1 MYTKNTIDLSE
12 SLSESLNESLSESLS
27 WSLLKKSV
35 SGEDLTKLETST
47 TSVVSSGSLSAGS
60 DDVTFLSNIQTS
72 RSNTKHFNTSL
83 VTPND
88 LSKSDK

>member
-12 SLSESLNESLSESLS
+12 ALSEDLSEDLS

-35 SGEDLTKLETST
+35 SGEDLTKLESST
-47 TSVVSSGSLSAGS
+47 TSGVTSGVTSGSLSV
-60 DDVTFLSNIQTS
+60 DDLTFVQTFT
-72 RSNTKHFNTSL
+72 SNTKHFNTSL

-88 LSKSDK
+88 LSKNDK

>member
-1 MYTKNTIDLSE
+1 MYTRNNVDLSE
-12 SLSESLNESLSESLS
+12 SLIESIS

-47 TSVVSSGSLSAGS
+47 TSGVNSGFSSAGS
-60 DDVTFLSNIQTS
+60 DELEFLSNVQTFT
-72 RSNTKHFNTSL
+72 SNTKHFNTSL

-88 LSKSDK
+88 LSKNDK

>member
-1 MYTKNTIDLSE
+1 MYTRNNVDLTN
-12 SLSESLNESLSESLS
+12 SLNEALS

-47 TSVVSSGSLSAGS
+47 TSGISSGFSSVGS
-60 DDVTFLSNIQTS
+60 DELEFLSNVQTFT
-72 RSNTKHFNTSL
+72 SNTKHFNTSL

-88 LSKSDK
+88 LQKSNK

>member
-1 MYTKNTIDLSE
+1 MYTKNTIYLS
-12 SLSESLNESLSESLS
+12 ESLSESLS

-35 SGEDLTKLETST
+35 SGEDLTKLESST
-47 TSVVSSGSLSAGS
+47 TSGVTSGSLSAGS